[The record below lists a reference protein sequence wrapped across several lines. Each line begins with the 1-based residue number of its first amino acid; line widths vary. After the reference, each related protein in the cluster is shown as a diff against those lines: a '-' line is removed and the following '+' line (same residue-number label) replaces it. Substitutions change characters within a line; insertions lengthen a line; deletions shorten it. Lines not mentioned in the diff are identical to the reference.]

1 MAAQEQ
7 AQLARTIY
15 EAFNTNNFDRVLSL
29 STADVEVATMAF
41 GLTQHG
47 HDGFRQFMQGW
58 KGMAPDSRVE
68 VVSQLAGA
76 EGVTN
81 ECRFRGTHTGPLRSP
96 SGEIPPT
103 GRSFDAPFVE
113 VWRIRDGKLASLHNY
128 FDTLT
133 LLQQLGISQPPG

>member
-1 MAAQEQ
+1 MSAQEQ

-29 STADVEVATMAF
+29 STADVEVATVAF

-68 VVSQLAGA
+68 VVSQLASA

-96 SGEIPPT
+96 SGEIPPRVGALT
-103 GRSFDAPFVE
+103 HPLWRS
-113 VWRIRDGKLASLHNY
+113 GGSGMASWPVCTT
-128 FDTLT
+128 TL
-133 LLQQLGISQPPG
+133 IP

>member
-1 MAAQEQ
+1 MATHEH

-15 EAFNTNNFDRVLSL
+15 EAFNTNDFDRVLSL
-29 STADVEVATMAF
+29 STADVEVGTMAF
-41 GLTQHG
+41 GMTQHG
-47 HDGFRQFMQGW
+47 HDGLWQFMQRW

-96 SGEIPPT
+96 SGEIPPRVGALT
-103 GRSFDAPFVE
+103 HPLWRS
-113 VWRIRDGKLASLHNY
+113 GGSGTASWSVCTT
-128 FDTLT
+128 TLI
-133 LLQQLGISQPPG
+133 L

>member
-1 MAAQEQ
+1 VAAQEH

-15 EAFNTNNFDRVLSL
+15 EAFNTNDFDRVLSL
-29 STADVEVATMAF
+29 SRADVEVVTMAF
-41 GLTQHG
+41 GMTQHG

-81 ECRFRGTHTGPLRSP
+81 ECRFRGTHNRPATLAQRRDPPPRVGSP
-96 SGEIPPT
+96 VWQDEQDR
-103 GRSFDAPFVE
+103 RSFFLVRMP
-113 VWRIRDGKLASLHNY
+113 Y
-128 FDTLT
+128 F
-133 LLQQLGISQPPG
+133 LGGAAHWSKTR